1 MVPLMLRRLALA
13 GMVLVAGSACAS
25 MYLQQ
30 NINRAG
36 GLRPGISPEQVV
48 RVMGED
54 PARSEFGD
62 GIMEWHYCRTGYGV
76 DQMVAL
82 FFVDNALIES
92 SYYSVTL
99 RDSGGATGGCDNFIT
114 IGNYREPDRVT
125 EIRLR

>member
-1 MVPLMLRRLALA
+1 MRRHIVIGLIGVA
-13 GMVLVAGSACAS
+13 LVAGSACAS
-25 MYLQQ
+25 MSLQQ
-30 NINRAG
+30 NVNRAG
-36 GLRPGISPEQVV
+36 GLRPGMSPAEVT
-48 RVMGED
+48 RIMGGD

-99 RDSGGATGGCDNFIT
+99 RDSGGATGGCNNFIKM
-114 IGNYREPDRVT
+114 GNYREPDRVT